1 MTTLLESSVVRIYSN
16 GGKVVGAG
24 FLVSPKYILTC
35 AHVVADAL
43 GLARAIVEQP
53 EQAVSLD
60 FPIVAAKQF
69 FKARVVFW
77 RPIHPDE
84 FAEDIAGLELETSP
98 PDAAKPAQ
106 LVTSEDLWGHP
117 FRVLGFPLKQ
127 PNGAWASG
135 ELRAG
140 IGNRWVQLEDVKQQ
154 GYALQPGF
162 SGAPIWDE
170 KLVGIAGMAVAAEIN
185 RPDAKAAFMIP
196 TKVLCE
202 VWSELGEQ
210 AIAQPVAE
218 LESPDDGPVALNS
231 AFYVERPPRESDC
244 YKTIVQP
251 GALIRVKAPRQ
262 MGKTSLMLRIF
273 QHGRTQ
279 GYQAVQV
286 DFRELVGRD
295 EFTDLD
301 KFLRRFCANVGR
313 RLRLPSKLDD
323 YWDEIF
329 GSKDNCTA
337 YFEEYLLLKQTNQ
350 PLVLGLDN
358 VDLIFPHPVIA
369 DDFFGL
375 LRAWHERAKNDA
387 IWQKLRLVIVHSQEA
402 YTPKDINQSPF
413 NVGLPVELT
422 ELTLVQVQNLAKLHG
437 LNWTG
442 EQVQKLMAMV
452 GGHPYLVRIALYRI
466 ARREMTLEHL
476 LEIAPT
482 EEGLYRNHLLR
493 HLSNLEQNK
502 ELLAAMKE
510 VVDTNK
516 PVRIKAGQASQLYS
530 MGLVKYTG
538 NYVQPLCDLYNQ
550 YFRDRLRVN

>member
-1 MTTLLESSVVRIYSN
+1 
-16 GGKVVGAG
+16 
-24 FLVSPKYILTC
+24 VSPKYILTC

-84 FAEDIAGLELETSP
+84 FAEDIAGLELESSP
-98 PDAAKPAQ
+98 PDAVKPAQ

-196 TKVLCE
+196 TKVMCE